1 MSGIYSAV
9 APGVLLPEPSEA
21 EDGGAGPSSSS
32 AAAGADADGPP
43 QSAAQK
49 KLAELKARLA
59 TARTQNH
66 KEVVAEDR
74 RNKLGPEALAQEAKK
89 RRYEAAKE
97 AGTAA
102 TAEDK
107 MMGTTAEA
115 AEAAAGRKSKKERHS
130 FEAGWDVYNNE
141 AQYRH
146 YKKRVR
152 KAGEAGRL
160 DTAAEDDGE
169 TPDVLSYGQAAA
181 VPTDRVEAMVGD
193 LHDAALRNASYSR
206 RRTFHEEA
214 DVTYINKRNEVFNK
228 KIGRAF
234 DGYTA
239 EIKQNLERGT
249 AL

>member
-1 MSGIYSAV
+1 
-9 APGVLLPEPSEA
+9 
-21 EDGGAGPSSSS
+21 
-32 AAAGADADGPP
+32 
-43 QSAAQK
+43 
-49 KLAELKARLA
+49 
-59 TARTQNH
+59 
-66 KEVVAEDR
+66 
-74 RNKLGPEALAQEAKK
+74 
-89 RRYEAAKE
+89 
-97 AGTAA
+97 
-102 TAEDK
+102 

>member
-1 MSGIYSAV
+1 
-9 APGVLLPEPSEA
+9 
-21 EDGGAGPSSSS
+21 
-32 AAAGADADGPP
+32 
-43 QSAAQK
+43 
-49 KLAELKARLA
+49 
-59 TARTQNH
+59 
-66 KEVVAEDR
+66 
-74 RNKLGPEALAQEAKK
+74 
-89 RRYEAAKE
+89 
-97 AGTAA
+97 
-102 TAEDK
+102 

-239 EIKQNLERGT
+239 EIKQNLERGAPRCSNT
-249 AL
+249 LQFLRQALLPCGAAIGLCICQRLERDFKGPHSSAFTPRRRS